1 MKSAD
6 NTNENKDIK
15 KGNTNSMSDTNINIS
30 GKYNDTHKHKTL
42 HILLILI
49 LVLVLILGTLFG
61 IINFRQGRMMDLSV
75 PYNINLDHNLI
86 NNASDPE
93 SVLTTTG
100 FASDLCV
107 SPEALPRDGVA
118 MTSTDEKVLLF
129 NLDTSTPLFAQGI
142 YDRTYP
148 ASITKIMT
156 AIVALKYGNMN
167 DEVTISKEAV
177 TLEKDA
183 QLSGMVPGD
192 KTTMDALFHALMVY
206 SANDAAMAIAE
217 HIGGTVENFVNM
229 MNEEARTLGMTGT
242 HFVNPHGLHD
252 DNHYTTAY
260 DIYLMFNAA
269 YHYQEFYDTMQ
280 TNAYNLN
287 VTKPDGSTSAIRL
300 DSTDKYLTGEKTM
313 PQNVSVLGGKTG
325 TTSQAGSCLAILS
338 QNSYGQP
345 FISIILNAEN
355 KNILYGD
362 MDLLLNQ
369 INQ

>member
-1 MKSAD
+1 MKSTESKRSK
-6 NTNENKDIK
+6 NKRTNKDK
-15 KGNTNSMSDTNINIS
+15 KNHVINTGIYGRKSKENQ
-30 GKYNDTHKHKTL
+30 TL
-42 HILLILI
+42 NVLLILI
-49 LVLVLILGTLFG
+49 LVLILVLGSLFG
-61 IINFRQGRMMDLSV
+61 VINFRQGRKMDLSA
-75 PYNINLDHNLI
+75 PYNRTLDHKLKETT
-86 NNASDPE
+86 DTE
-93 SVLTTTG
+93 GVLTTAG

-107 SPEALPRDGVA
+107 SPETVARESVAL
-118 MTSTDEKVLLF
+118 TSEDEKALLF
-129 NLDTSTPLFAQGI
+129 NLDTSTPVYAQGI
-142 YDRTYP
+142 YDRIYP

-156 AIVALKYGNMN
+156 AIVALKYGNMS
-167 DEVTISKEAV
+167 DEVTISNEAV

-183 QLSGMVPGD
+183 QLSGMAPGD
-192 KTTMDALFHALMVY
+192 KVTMDALFHALMIY

-229 MNEEARTLGMTGT
+229 MNEEAKSLGMTGT

-260 DIYLMFNAA
+260 DIYLMFNKA
-269 YHYQEFYDTMQ
+269 YRYQEFYDTMQ
-280 TNAYNLN
+280 TNVYNLN
-287 VTKPDGSTSAIRL
+287 IEKSDGTTSVIRL
-300 DSTDKYLTGEKTM
+300 DSTDKYLTGEKTT
-313 PQNVSVLGGKTG
+313 PKDVSVLGGKTG

-362 MDLLLNQ
+362 MDILLNQ